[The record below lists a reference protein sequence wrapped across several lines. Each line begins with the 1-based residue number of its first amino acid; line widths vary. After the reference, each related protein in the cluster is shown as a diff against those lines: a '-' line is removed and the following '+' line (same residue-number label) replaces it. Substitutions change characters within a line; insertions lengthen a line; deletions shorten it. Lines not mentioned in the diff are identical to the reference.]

1 MTPCAGGFPRRV
13 FFSIA
18 TARCREIGGRMWID
32 DLSLV
37 SLEEVDWKVGASR
50 EELNATMRD
59 DDFLEESRFDDTW
72 RGSGMEVF

>member
-1 MTPCAGGFPRRV
+1 
-13 FFSIA
+13 
-18 TARCREIGGRMWID
+18 MWID
-32 DLSLV
+32 DVSLV

-59 DDFLEESRFDDTW
+59 DDFLEESRFDETW